1 METNKYNLNKI
12 KLLIL
17 IIKREA
23 EKLGLS
29 NVQIMNLFEAC
40 GFSFWNINEM
50 EKFIKELGLEE
61 CPSFDISGEKIA
73 SLNKELDEE
82 IRKLN
87 L

>member
-23 EKLGLS
+23 EKLSLS
-29 NVQIMNLFEAC
+29 NVQIINLFEAC
-40 GFSFWNINEM
+40 WFSFWNINEM

-73 SLNKELDEE
+73 SLNKVFDEE
-82 IRKLN
+82 IRKLS